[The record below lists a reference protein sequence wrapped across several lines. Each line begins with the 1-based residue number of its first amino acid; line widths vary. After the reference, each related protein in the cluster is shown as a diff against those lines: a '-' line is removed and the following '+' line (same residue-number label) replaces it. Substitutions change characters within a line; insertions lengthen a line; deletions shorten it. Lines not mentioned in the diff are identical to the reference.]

1 MLNLRKMLKENKILY
16 GLSAYITITV
26 AALIYG
32 AAISLF
38 LDPNDLAP
46 GGVTGIAIL
55 LNRLIPIETGTLIL
69 LINIPILIFGL
80 WKFGFRFIISTVY
93 CTLMTSVFTNLFAIF
108 DPVSREPLLA
118 GLVGGGLTALAL
130 GLVFKAGS
138 TTGGTDVIVKY
149 LRKKIPHLRTGII
162 FMSMDIAIISCSV
175 LVFGDFDKAV
185 YAGISAIVTSFGL
198 DFVLYGR
205 DGAKLLYI
213 ISDHSESITK
223 RILEELDIGVTF
235 VQGYGAYSG
244 KEKKVILCAI
254 RKQLAPKAEQI
265 VREIDS
271 DAFMIV
277 TSANEIYG
285 EGYKSYF
292 SEKL

>member
-1 MLNLRKMLKENKILY
+1 MKKYL
-16 GLSAYITITV
+16 TITV
-26 AALIYG
+26 AAFIYG
-32 AAISLF
+32 IAISLF

-55 LNRLIPIETGTLIL
+55 VSRLIPIETGTLIL
-69 LINIPILIFGL
+69 LINVPILAFGL
-80 WKFGFRFIISTVY
+80 WKFGFRFILSTVY
-93 CTLMTSVFTNLFAIF
+93 CTLMTSVFTNLFSVFEPI
-108 DPVSREPLLA
+108 SSEPLLA

-130 GLVFKAGS
+130 GLVFKTGS
-138 TTGGTDVIVKY
+138 TTGGTDIIVKY
-149 LRKKIPHLRTGII
+149 LRKKLPHLRTGVI
-162 FMSMDIAIISCSV
+162 FMIMDIVIISCSV
-175 LVFGDFDKAV
+175 FVFGDFDKAV
-185 YAGISAIVTSFGL
+185 YAGIAAIVTSFGL

-213 ISDHSESITK
+213 ISDQSEQITS
-223 RILEELDIGVTF
+223 RILKELDIGVTF

-254 RKQLAPKAEQI
+254 KKQMAPKAEAI
-265 VREIDS
+265 VKEVDS
-271 DAFMIV
+271 EAFMIV

-292 SEKL
+292 TEKL

>member
-1 MLNLRKMLKENKILY
+1 MKKGKSILWKV
-16 GLSAYITITV
+16 LVITV
-26 AALIYG
+26 ASLVYG
-32 AAISLF
+32 IAVSLF

-55 LNRLIPIETGTLIL
+55 VNRFLPIETGTLIL
-69 LINIPILIFGL
+69 LINIPILLFGL

-93 CTLMTSVFTNLFAIF
+93 CTCMTSIFTNLFSHF
-108 DPVSREPLLA
+108 EPVSKEPLLA

-130 GLVFKAGS
+130 GLIFKVGATS
-138 TTGGTDVIVKY
+138 GGTDIIVKY
-149 LRKKIPHLRTGII
+149 LRKKIPHLRTGIL
-162 FMSMDIAIISCSV
+162 FMCMDIVIISCSV
-175 LVFGDFDKAV
+175 FVFGDFDKAV
-185 YAGISAIVTSFGL
+185 YAAISAIVTSFGL

-213 ISDHSESITK
+213 ISDSSEQITE
-223 RILEELDIGVTF
+223 RILKELDIGVTF

-254 RKQLAPKAEQI
+254 RKQMTHKAEAI
-265 VREIDS
+265 VREVDS
-271 DAFMIV
+271 EAFMII

-292 SEKL
+292 TEKL

>member
-1 MLNLRKMLKENKILY
+1 MKKYLM
-16 GLSAYITITV
+16 ITV
-26 AALIYG
+26 ASFIYG
-32 AAISLF
+32 IAISLF

-55 LNRLIPIETGTLIL
+55 VNRLLPIETGTLIL

-80 WKFGFRFIISTVY
+80 WQFGFRFILSTTY
-93 CTLMTSVFTNLFAIF
+93 CTFMTSVFTNLFSSFEPIS
-108 DPVSREPLLA
+108 VEPLLA

-130 GLVFKAGS
+130 GIVFKVGATS
-138 TTGGTDVIVKY
+138 GGTDIIVKY
-149 LRKKIPHLRTGII
+149 LRKKMPHLRTGRI
-162 FMSMDIAIISCSV
+162 FMLTDIIIISCSV

-213 ISDHSESITK
+213 ISDHAETITA
-223 RILEELDIGVTF
+223 RILSELDIGVTF
-235 VQGYGAYSG
+235 IQGYGAYSG

-254 RKQLAPKAEQI
+254 KKQIAPKAEAI
-265 VREIDS
+265 VREVDS
-271 DAFMIV
+271 EAFMIV

-292 SEKL
+292 TEKL